1 MNFLFIAVKAHL
13 ADENE
18 TWHMSLVLKSFI
30 NNLFIMK
37 SRDLSCDCLIGST
50 SRPYTKVG
58 IHFVDT
64 SWRIAYPCFLSSVHS
79 VTFRELS

>member
-50 SRPYTKVG
+50 SRPYNKIG
-58 IHFVDT
+58 IHFVDKLENH
-64 SWRIAYPCFLSSVHS
+64 FLI
-79 VTFRELS
+79 T